1 MRCYCF
7 AITPHHGADDDAL
20 QRVLVHTFLDFWAT
34 FPHPARIM
42 SMLRPAGFEPRLREL
57 ARAQRAGGSHT
68 HWRARWFLDMRR
80 TLQDWGEGG
89 TALTLEHYLLVWVP
103 DDEPLPTLTTRIA
116 EHFAATVTLATVP
129 TLPGGPWEDKGRML
143 VPTEPGDPYLA
154 VLTAHNIH
162 GKWNLT
168 SWQRLF
174 SLPFPLTLVL
184 DVRTM
189 AKHGIGGLNRKVT
202 DAYGTLEAVVGKQT
216 QLDSRT
222 RKALRQAATASDLL
236 DEQTIHQLGYLIRVE
251 APTPQ
256 ELTKRLR
263 DVDATIG
270 AKVETVALPSVQ
282 LDLLQFFTSTPTGR
296 IKLHIPR
303 RNTMSEGV
311 AYKTPFAIQRSA
323 AVEGTLWG
331 IDQHT
336 GLPVHRA
343 LGLERKQNGHAVIW
357 GKSGFGKT
365 VFQQVM
371 LNRQAMEGTQVVLM
385 EPAFN
390 SWRLRDA
397 IGDTLACHYV
407 EVAQTPAINLLDP
420 SSTDPAAQRDKVVRG
435 LEVALGRLVHDGDD
449 EHVMIREL
457 SQTERGV
464 IDTAL
469 RHRAIYG
476 EQGEQLHAMTCA
488 DAPLLQDL
496 LNVLRELIEDNSTDD
511 GLLPAADAA
520 RCLEYE
526 IRTILLGTAAHVF
539 NRRTEIR
546 LNWSADAQIFS
557 FSDIDKGKLPIIYD
571 HVLTQIDRYV
581 RTARNRPLLADV
593 DELKYMATV
602 TSMYTWLAN
611 STKTWRNFYGA
622 LWSADQNPQTYL
634 GRGQDVEK
642 WGSGVTENVA
652 YKAVFR
658 LDSTGADVVGR
669 AFRGQWG
676 EQHIAHLRALS
687 PGYYLADMGGVV
699 RKMQFEL
706 TPLERAYFLRKEPNE
721 HVRSLPGVHDP
732 QRHVFDVGAV
742 RAMRS
747 SHIPPAAASQGAT
760 M

>member
-7 AITPHHGADDDAL
+7 AVTPHHGADDAAL
-20 QRVLVHTFLDFWAT
+20 QRVLVQNFLDFWAT

-42 SMLRPAGFEPRLREL
+42 SMLRPASFESRLREL
-57 ARAQRAGGSHT
+57 AQAQRAGGSQAQ
-68 HWRARWFLDMRR
+68 WRTRWFLDMRR

-116 EHFAATVTLATVP
+116 ENFAATVTLAKVP
-129 TLPGGPWEDKGRML
+129 ALPGGPWEDKGRML
-143 VPTEPGDPYLA
+143 APTEPGDPYLA
-154 VLTAHNIH
+154 VLAAHNIH
-162 GKWNLT
+162 GKWNLS

-222 RKALRQAATASDLL
+222 RKALRQAETASDLL

-251 APTPQ
+251 APDPQ
-256 ELTKRLR
+256 ELMKRLR

-270 AKVETVALPSVQ
+270 AKVESVALPSVQ
-282 LDLLQFFTSTPTGR
+282 LDLLHFFTSRSTR
-296 IKLHIPR
+296 AINVQIPR

-323 AVEGTLWG
+323 AVEGMLWG
-331 IDQHT
+331 VDQHT
-336 GLPVHRA
+336 GLPVHRP
-343 LGLERKQNGHAVIW
+343 LGLAEKQNGHLVAW

-365 VFQQVM
+365 VFQQAM
-371 LNRQAMEGTQVVLM
+371 LNRQAMEGTQVILM
-385 EPAFN
+385 EPAMN
-390 SWRLRDA
+390 CWRLRDA

-420 SSTDPAAQRDKVVRG
+420 ASTDPAAQRDKVVRG
-435 LEVALGRLVHDGDD
+435 LEVALGKLVHDGDD
-449 EHVMIREL
+449 EHVMVRDIT
-457 SQTERGV
+457 QTERGV

-469 RHRAIYG
+469 RHARIYG
-476 EQGEQLHAMTCA
+476 EQAHRLDGMTGQ
-488 DAPLLQDL
+488 DAPLLEDFVA
-496 LNVLRELIEDNSTDD
+496 VLQELAETQH
-511 GLLPAADAA
+511 GTPQGDAA
-520 RCLEYE
+520 RVLAFE
-526 IRTILLGTAAHVF
+526 ITTILLGTAAHVF

-557 FSDIDKGKLPIIYD
+557 FVDIDKGKLPIIYD
-571 HVLTQIDRYV
+571 HLLTQIDRYV
-581 RTARNRPLLADV
+581 RTARHRELLADV
-593 DELKYMATV
+593 DELRYMATV
-602 TSMYTWLAN
+602 ASMYTWLAN
-611 STKTWRNFYGA
+611 ATKTWRNFYGA

-634 GRGQDVEK
+634 GSGHDVEK

-676 EQHIAHLRALS
+676 DQHIAHLRALT

-699 RKMQFEL
+699 RKLYFEL
-706 TPLERAYFLRKEPNE
+706 TPLERAYFLRKDPNE
-721 HVRSLPGVHDP
+721 RVRNLPGTHDP
-732 QRHVFDVGAV
+732 QRQVFDMHTARAARAASTTGAV
-742 RAMRS
+742 
-747 SHIPPAAASQGAT
+747 ASQRGT
-760 M
+760 P